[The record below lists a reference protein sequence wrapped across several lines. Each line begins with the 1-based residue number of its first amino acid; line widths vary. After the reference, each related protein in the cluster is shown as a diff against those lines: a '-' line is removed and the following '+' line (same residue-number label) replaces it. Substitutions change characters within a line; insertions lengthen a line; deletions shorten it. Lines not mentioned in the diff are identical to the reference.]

1 MTRPYPNLELP
12 LASTGFSHRGAAVGL
27 PGPRCRRRAETD
39 PLASPGVN
47 SNASLTRGQC
57 VPCRCSALAC
67 TGVPAPRPGGC
78 RAGKARTSAL
88 PPMAVFAA
96 LISRPGSARRTR
108 TPTGCCA
115 STSPRART
123 CPHTRPLPTR
133 GRCRAQHPT
142 PPGPPLGYAARHVQY
157 APKRPL
163 VATMIGIRPVAS
175 QLSRIVDI
183 LGPRR
188 PQPVRQ
194 ETERLT

>member
-78 RAGKARTSAL
+78 GRARHAL
-88 PPMAVFAA
+88 PPCPRWRFSLPSSVALAA
-96 LISRPGSARRTR
+96 PDEREHQRAAAPVLPQGHEPVPTR
-108 TPTGCCA
+108 G
-115 STSPRART
+115 
-123 CPHTRPLPTR
+123 PLPTR

-163 VATMIGIRPVAS
+163 VATIIGIRPVAS